1 MTDGTAGRGRSDIRR
16 IIVDCTHIAP
26 HPAHTGIPRVVE
38 KYITYGRPAA
48 ARAGVELVLA
58 ECVGAALHAY
68 EPDMVRARAS
78 RKRGLGAKIAL
89 ESGRYATR
97 ILSAL
102 AQLSAALVP
111 ARRMRTAMASV
122 AAACEEI
129 VPALRRRTDHAP
141 MLGTRLEVGPSDVVF
156 CPGYWHELDM
166 SAYEAAKARGADI
179 VFLIHDILPITLP
192 QHYVYPWRQEFADRL
207 TRSFASVSHYYCISR
222 QTCAEV
228 KAFGAWQDIEVSASV
243 AYNGF
248 DPADAAAP
256 PDTSVSP
263 ALDAVLARAPWL
275 MVGTLEPKK
284 GHADA
289 IAVFEHLWSRGY
301 ERPLLIIGR
310 RGWMSEPVRDAIA
323 RSPWKDRR
331 LFWFEGLEDVDV
343 NCAYSRAYGFLFPS
357 LAEGFGLPILEAA
370 GRGLLVLARDMP
382 VAREILGEAA
392 LYFADRRDLAARLLE
407 LEAPAAHAAAASG
420 QAGLAWYLWPSVV
433 EAVVSDLLRPPGDR
447 RADLMSAL
455 ERVPVSAA
463 SEGMAARA
471 GRQSA

>member
-1 MTDGTAGRGRSDIRR
+1 MSEGMAVRGRSGVRR

-48 ARAGVELVLA
+48 ARLGADLVLA
-58 ECVGAALHAY
+58 ECVGAELRAY
-68 EPDMVRARAS
+68 EPDMVRARTA
-78 RKRGLGAKIAL
+78 RKRGLGAKLAL
-89 ESGRYATR
+89 ETGRYTTR
-97 ILSAL
+97 ILAAL
-102 AQLSAALVP
+102 AQLAAALVP
-111 ARRMRTAMASV
+111 TRKMRSAMAS
-122 AAACEEI
+122 AASACEDI
-129 VPALRRRTDHAP
+129 VPALRRMTEPAP
-141 MLGTRLEVGPSDVVF
+141 MLGTRLEVGPGDVVF

-192 QHYVYPWRQEFADRL
+192 QHYVYPWRQDFADRL

-228 KAFGAWQDIEVSASV
+228 TAFGGWQGIGVSASV

-248 DPADAAAP
+248 DPAEAAP
-256 PDTSVSP
+256 APEGAGNG
-263 ALDAVLARAPWL
+263 ALGDVLAKAPWL

-289 IAVFEHLWSRGY
+289 IAVFEHLWSQGY

-310 RGWMSEPVRDAIA
+310 RGWMSEPVRDAIT

-331 LFWFEGLEDVDV
+331 LFWFEGLEDSDV
-343 NCAYSRAYGFLFPS
+343 TAAYQRAHGFLFPS

-382 VAREILGEAA
+382 VAREILGDQA
-392 LYFADRRDLAARLLE
+392 LFFSDRRDLGARLLE
-407 LEAPAAHAAAASG
+407 LEAPEARARAARA
-420 QAGLAWYLWPSVV
+420 QAGLTWYPWQNVV
-433 EAVVSDLLRPPGDR
+433 EAVICDLLRPPQER
-447 RADLMSAL
+447 RADLMAGLPRQPVAPEAAALATAGGASA
-455 ERVPVSAA
+455 
-463 SEGMAARA
+463 
-471 GRQSA
+471 